1 MADPSLRVLREAFRA
16 LGGSEMPPVEDGT
29 QELIEE
35 LSVSLDEL
43 RAAQEELADAATRL
57 ASERTRALESSD
69 FYTAIFLGLPFSC
82 IVLDAAGV
90 IRAANDEAAQLVGVE
105 RRFLVGKPLV
115 LFTRRGLDVARL
127 TRASRQQAPTRIRV
141 RSRNGDTRDLQF
153 DVRPLPVPPGGL
165 LLTARSPV
173 AEPERAAPPPPAD
186 DRAVLDACLADVRR
200 LLTVPYASMSLTRT
214 IDSPG
219 RASWAGEVLADAH
232 NDLDA
237 LVRKLRLWDWLR
249 ASAFAAIEEEDPVA
263 ANVVLGDLEKLVV
276 SFLPRDVEFH
286 QALEVTSRAR
296 VSPYLRDALGVVVA
310 SMGFDMT
317 EGAIEL
323 GASDVGD
330 WLVVDISARH
340 PNPGPGPGLGSAAR
354 LLLQP
359 VMARV
364 RAWVRGEGG
373 RLDGLG
379 DPPLTAQLVVP
390 TR

>member
-1 MADPSLRVLREAFRA
+1 MADPSLRVLREAFRS
-16 LGGSEMPPVEDGT
+16 LGGRDMSSVEDAT

-57 ASERTRALESSD
+57 TSERTQALESSD
-69 FYTAIFLGLPFSC
+69 FYTAIFLGLPISC

-127 TRASRQQAPTRIRV
+127 TRASRQQAPARIRV
-141 RSRNGDTRDLQF
+141 RARHGDTRDLQF
-153 DVRPLPVPPGGL
+153 DVRPLLMPPGGL

-173 AEPERAAPPPPAD
+173 AEPERAAPLPPAD
-186 DRAVLDACLADVRR
+186 DRAVLEACLADVRR
-200 LLTVPYASMSLTRT
+200 LITVPYASMSLTRR

-219 RASWAGEVLADAH
+219 RAPGAGEILADAH
-232 NDLDA
+232 NDLDT

-249 ASAFAAIEEEDPVA
+249 SSAFSAGKDEDAVD
-263 ANVVLGDLEKLVV
+263 ANVVLGDLERLVA

-286 QALEVTSRAR
+286 QAFQVTSRAS
-296 VSPYLRDALGVVVA
+296 VSPYLRDALGAIVA
-310 SMGFDMT
+310 SMGADMT
-317 EGAIEL
+317 EGVIEL
-323 GASDVGD
+323 RASDVGD
-330 WLVVDISARH
+330 WLVVDLSATRHDTRPGISD
-340 PNPGPGPGLGSAAR
+340 AAP

-379 DPPLTAQLVVP
+379 DPPLTAQLVIP